1 MTAAAVVEQLSPGE
15 LQKLTARLEKEAKR
29 RVEENAL
36 KHYKPYVK
44 QLDFHVAGATYRERL
59 LMAGNQVGKTWAAA
73 MEVAMHVTGLYPDWW
88 QGHRFDRP
96 IQAWACG
103 ESNEVVRASVQKL
116 LLGDPAGTG
125 CIPKHTLLEVVVAR
139 GLGELTDLI
148 KVQHVSGGVSTITLK
163 TYAAGRERFQG
174 ATIDFAWLDEE
185 PDEDIFFE
193 VLARTT
199 VTAGPLIMTFT
210 PLRGMSSVVK
220 RYINETSSDRRVI
233 KMTVDDAAHITPEM
247 KVQLVAQYPD
257 YLRDVRLY
265 GVPMVGEGRV
275 FTISEEKLLVVPF
288 EYPKHW
294 TRLGGI
300 DFGFSH
306 YAAFCELWHDRD
318 IDVVYLVRT
327 LRMRECTP
335 HQHVEAVRHWGL
347 TWAWPHDGR
356 NQTLAGAGV
365 PLMRQYES
373 AGLDMMPDAA
383 KFEDGG
389 NSVEAGIQMMID
401 RMRGARW
408 KVFRGQNDGWLEE
421 YRMYHRKDGLL
432 VKIDD
437 DAISASRYAMMCLRY
452 ANTSVPP
459 KPRSTRL
466 RLTSWMAA

>member
-1 MTAAAVVEQLSPGE
+1 
-15 LQKLTARLEKEAKR
+15 
-29 RVEENAL
+29 
-36 KHYKPYVK
+36 
-44 QLDFHVAGATYRERL
+44 
-59 LMAGNQVGKTWAAA
+59 
-73 MEVAMHVTGLYPDWW
+73 
-88 QGHRFDRP
+88 
-96 IQAWACG
+96 
-103 ESNEVVRASVQKL
+103 
-116 LLGDPAGTG
+116 LLGDLVGTG
-125 CIPKHTLLEVVVAR
+125 CIPKSALLEIVVAR
-139 GLGELTDLI
+139 GLGELVDII
-148 KVQHVSGGVSTITLK
+148 KVQQVSGGVSMISLK
-163 TYAAGRERFQG
+163 SYAQGRERFQG

-210 PLRGMSSVVK
+210 PLKGMSSVVK
-220 RYINETSSDRRVI
+220 RYLNETSPDRHVT
-233 KMTVDDAAHITPEM
+233 KMTIDDAAHITPEM
-247 KVQLVAQYPD
+247 KERFIAQYPD

-275 FTISEEKLLVVPF
+275 FTIPEEKLLVAPF
-288 EYPKHW
+288 ERPKHW

-318 IDVVYLVRT
+318 TDVVYLVRT
-327 LRMRECTP
+327 LRIREATP
-335 HQHVEAVRHWGL
+335 HQHVEAVRQWGL
-347 TWAWPHDGR
+347 KWAWPHDGR

-437 DAISASRYAMMCLRY
+437 DAISASRYAMMMLRY
-452 ANTSVPP
+452 GQTSIPP
-459 KPRSTRL
+459 KPRSYRPYGVGG
-466 RLTSWMAA
+466 WMAA

>member
-1 MTAAAVVEQLSPGE
+1 
-15 LQKLTARLEKEAKR
+15 
-29 RVEENAL
+29 
-36 KHYKPYVK
+36 
-44 QLDFHVAGATYRERL
+44 
-59 LMAGNQVGKTWAAA
+59 
-73 MEVAMHVTGLYPDWW
+73 
-88 QGHRFDRP
+88 
-96 IQAWACG
+96 
-103 ESNEVVRASVQKL
+103 
-116 LLGDPAGTG
+116 
-125 CIPKHTLLEVVVAR
+125 
-139 GLGELTDLI
+139 
-148 KVQHVSGGVSTITLK
+148 
-163 TYAAGRERFQG
+163 
-174 ATIDFAWLDEE
+174 
-185 PDEDIFFE
+185 
-193 VLARTT
+193 
-199 VTAGPLIMTFT
+199 
-210 PLRGMSSVVK
+210 MSSVVK
-220 RYINETSSDRRVI
+220 RYINETSPDRCVI

-247 KVQLVAQYPD
+247 KAQLVAQYPD

-275 FTISEEKLLVVPF
+275 FTIPEEKLLVAPF

-318 IDVVYLVRT
+318 TDVVYLVRT

-335 HQHVEAVRHWGL
+335 HRHVEAVRHWGL
-347 TWAWPHDGR
+347 KWAWPHDGR

-437 DAISASRYAMMCLRY
+437 DAISASRYGMMMLRS
-452 ANTSVPP
+452 ARTDIPP
-459 KPRSTRL
+459 KPRSIRFH
-466 RLTSWMAA
+466 RASWMAA

>member
-1 MTAAAVVEQLSPGE
+1 
-15 LQKLTARLEKEAKR
+15 
-29 RVEENAL
+29 L
-36 KHYKPYVK
+36 K
-44 QLDFHVAGATYRERL
+44 
-59 LMAGNQVGKTWAAA
+59 
-73 MEVAMHVTGLYPDWW
+73 
-88 QGHRFDRP
+88 
-96 IQAWACG
+96 
-103 ESNEVVRASVQKL
+103 S
-116 LLGDPAGTG
+116 
-125 CIPKHTLLEVVVAR
+125 
-139 GLGELTDLI
+139 
-148 KVQHVSGGVSTITLK
+148 
-163 TYAAGRERFQG
+163 YAQGRERFQG

-220 RYINETSSDRRVI
+220 RYINETSPDRCVI

-247 KVQLVAQYPD
+247 KAQLVAQYPD

-275 FTISEEKLLVVPF
+275 FTIPEEKLLVAPF

-318 IDVVYLVRT
+318 TDVVYLVRT

-347 TWAWPHDGR
+347 KWAWPHDGR

-401 RMRGARW
+401 RMRGERW

-437 DAISASRYAMMCLRY
+437 DAISASRYGMMMLRS
-452 ANTSVPP
+452 ARTDIPP
-459 KPRSTRL
+459 KPRSIRFH
-466 RLTSWMAA
+466 RASWMAA

>member
-1 MTAAAVVEQLSPGE
+1 LSLDIDALPPEKIGAAI
-15 LQKLTARLEKEAKR
+15 ARLEA
-29 RVEENAL
+29 
-36 KHYKPYVK
+36 VK
-44 QLDFHVAGATYRERL
+44 QQRAAENKLAHYVPYNRQAQFHAAGARYRERL

-73 MEVAMHVTGLYPDWW
+73 METAMHVTGIYPDWW
-88 QGHRFDRP
+88 EGHTFDRP

-103 ESNEVVRASVQKL
+103 ESNEVVRSSVQRL
-116 LLGDPAGTG
+116 LLGDLVGTG
-125 CIPKHTLLEVVVAR
+125 CIPKSALLEIVVAR
-139 GLGELTDLI
+139 GLGELVDII
-148 KVQHVSGGVSTITLK
+148 KVQHVSGGVSMISLK
-163 TYAAGRERFQG
+163 SYAQGRERFQG

-210 PLRGMSSVVK
+210 PLKGMSSVVK
-220 RYINETSSDRRVI
+220 RYLNETSPDRHVT
-233 KMTVDDAAHITPEM
+233 KMTIDDAAHITPEM
-247 KVQLVAQYPD
+247 KERFVAQYPD

-275 FTISEEKLLVVPF
+275 FTIPEEKLFVAAF
-288 EYPKHW
+288 EHPKHW

-318 IDVVYLVRT
+318 TDVVYLVRT
-327 LRMRECTP
+327 LRIREATP

-347 TWAWPHDGR
+347 KWAWPHDGR

-452 ANTSVPP
+452 GEVSIPSR
-459 KPRSTRL
+459 PRSIR
-466 RLTSWMAA
+466 RGSAGGWMAA